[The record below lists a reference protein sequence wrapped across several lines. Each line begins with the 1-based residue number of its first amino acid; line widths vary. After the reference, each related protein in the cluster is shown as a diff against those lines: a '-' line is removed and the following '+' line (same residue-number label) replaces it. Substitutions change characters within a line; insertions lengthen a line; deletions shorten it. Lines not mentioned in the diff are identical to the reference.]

1 MMVRIQPWM
10 HGFLLV
16 AGIYNLA
23 WGLFIYVFPKA
34 FFRWL
39 TASQEAADQLVVY
52 QGIGVLMFG
61 ILYIL
66 TALWPV
72 RFWYLALTGL
82 LSKVFGG
89 MAVYFF
95 IVDKTVTKQF
105 IFHLLVNDLAW
116 VTPLAFITYR
126 AFKLHKHYL
135 YEKAA

>member
-1 MMVRIQPWM
+1 MRGV
-10 HGFLLV
+10 LLL
-16 AGIYNLA
+16 AGTYNLA
-23 WGLFIYVFPKA
+23 WGLFIYVFPEA

-39 TASQEAADQLVVY
+39 TASQQAAGPLVIY
-52 QGIGVLMFG
+52 QGVGVLIFG
-61 ILYIL
+61 ILYLL
-66 TALWPV
+66 TALRPV

-89 MAVYFF
+89 IAVYFF

-116 VTPLAFITYR
+116 VIPLALITYK
-126 AFKLHKHYL
+126 AFKLQKYYL